1 MHDRLELP
9 QCGWIAQNAAGKL
22 STVDTAVDTCA
33 WKCLIDWCDS
43 FSFVQRMYNG
53 IRIEHRHTQLSKE
66 AGRRTFT
73 HSD

>member
-1 MHDRLELP
+1 MYDRLELP
-9 QCGWIAQNAAGKL
+9 QCGWIAQNPAGKL
-22 STVDTAVDTCA
+22 DPVNTAVDTRA
-33 WKCLIDWCDS
+33 WKCPVDCCNS